1 MERTDHQDGNIP
13 TDEIRKIVT
22 RLRARYETLP
32 FFRTCFVRARPGDP
46 VQVDNRQVQ
55 NELEVERG

>member
-22 RLRARYETLP
+22 RLRVRYETLP

-46 VQVDNRQVQ
+46 V
-55 NELEVERG
+55 